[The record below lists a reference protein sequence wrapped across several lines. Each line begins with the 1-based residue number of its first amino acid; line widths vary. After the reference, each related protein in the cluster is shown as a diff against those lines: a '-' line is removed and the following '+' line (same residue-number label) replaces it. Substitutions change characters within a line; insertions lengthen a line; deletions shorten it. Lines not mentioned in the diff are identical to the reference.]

1 MKRIQR
7 VSALLLSL
15 LALVSALALPAGAQS
30 APDLKEKVSLTI
42 HYANQDGSKPIA
54 LSGVKFSLYLVAKM
68 GQGGALTPEPGF
80 ENYIFGNSAADWEK
94 TRDML
99 QSNFPAGVTPVD
111 KAKTNEKGNAA
122 FPSQGKTLVPGL
134 YYVPETKTVKNGWV
148 YTTLPFL
155 VSLPNYFNN
164 EWVYKQEANAK
175 SSRESTETDIT
186 VIKVWKDS
194 CHPKRRPEEITVTL
208 LCDGEIADLDDAVVT
223 LSKDNNWKYTWYDLD
238 ATCDWTVTE
247 ERVKGYNDPK
257 MKKVG
262 NIITVTN
269 TCNRPDRP
277 KGGKLPQTGQLWW
290 PVPVLLL
297 AGLVLVIVGLLR
309 RKEDNY
315 EA

>member
-30 APDLKEKVSLTI
+30 APDLTKKVSLTI

-68 GQGGALTPEPGF
+68 GQGGTLTAEPGF
-80 ENYIFGNSAADWEK
+80 ESYIFGNSAADWEK

-111 KAKTNEKGNAA
+111 KARTDKNGNVA
-122 FPSQGKTLVPGL
+122 FQGKTLVPGL
-134 YYVPETKTVKNGWV
+134 YYVPETKTVKNGWM

-155 VSLPNYFNN
+155 VSLPNYFNDA
-164 EWVYKQEANAK
+164 WVYAQQVNAK
-175 SSRESTETDIT
+175 SSREGTETDIT

-194 CHPKRRPEEITVTL
+194 CHPKRRPESITVDL
-208 LCDGEIADLDDAVVT
+208 LCDGEKYDTIT
-223 LSKDNNWKYTWYDLD
+223 LPQNGKWEYTWYDLD

-247 ERVKGYNDPK
+247 ERVKGYNDPEVK
-257 MKKVG
+257 TVG

-269 TCNRPDRP
+269 TCNRPDTP